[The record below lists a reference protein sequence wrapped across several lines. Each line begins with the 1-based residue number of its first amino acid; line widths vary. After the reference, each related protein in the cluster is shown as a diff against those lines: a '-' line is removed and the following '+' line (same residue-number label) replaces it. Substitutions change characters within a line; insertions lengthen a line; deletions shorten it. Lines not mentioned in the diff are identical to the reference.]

1 MSIFYV
7 LLYNRSLFVPS
18 SMNTAQTES
27 AAEKQRCK
35 QEKKKS
41 QRDQGKFS
49 YSAQQ
54 IIKLFL
60 FNFPPAPY
68 ILLCVKILS
77 EILALIKARGSFVVD
92 VIQPSQLLPF
102 QHSSISH

>member
-35 QEKKKS
+35 QEKKKA
-41 QRDQGKFS
+41 KETEEN
-49 YSAQQ
+49 
-54 IIKLFL
+54 FL
-60 FNFPPAPY
+60 T
-68 ILLCVKILS
+68 LLN
-77 EILALIKARGSFVVD
+77 R
-92 VIQPSQLLPF
+92 
-102 QHSSISH
+102 